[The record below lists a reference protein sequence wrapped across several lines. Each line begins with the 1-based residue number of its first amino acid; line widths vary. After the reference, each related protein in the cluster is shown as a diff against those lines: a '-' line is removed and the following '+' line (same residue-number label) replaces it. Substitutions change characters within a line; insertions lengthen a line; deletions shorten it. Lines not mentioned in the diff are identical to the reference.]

1 MRTIKQTGLTQD
13 TNITKFPDGQIQ
25 NKTDSLPGTPVVRE
39 IYGDILT
46 NIYAILRDAGIDPNG
61 IEDSSTA
68 SYQLLDALKVF
79 ANDLNDINKIIT
91 VSSSSISVNLNIDNL
106 PSGYVFFGKITDALN
121 SGVVYDF
128 TGTGVNTLP
137 VQSTSSISASSYVIA
152 IIEDSGLKII
162 DISSSVYSDIHVPF
176 GAPLSF
182 NDTNTPIYLIN
193 GRIITNDFNNY
204 NTQSIIRTSESNV
217 NINII
222 DAVAIKGCLICLGFD
237 TVLESYNCYLF
248 ELSDLNSYIGSVSI
262 SSAAG
267 MDKRPYMFTDGTNI
281 YFTNSSGSNVGNSD
295 NNYDLSKWLFNEVSE
310 TLSLVSTS
318 SIDVNFQK
326 TTNAFILNDNLYT
339 FVSGNLYAYP
349 LSGGTRQFIDYLNI
363 INGIVFRLNGNT
375 YYSNGEFGMKWQS
388 LT

>member
-262 SSAAG
+262 SSASG